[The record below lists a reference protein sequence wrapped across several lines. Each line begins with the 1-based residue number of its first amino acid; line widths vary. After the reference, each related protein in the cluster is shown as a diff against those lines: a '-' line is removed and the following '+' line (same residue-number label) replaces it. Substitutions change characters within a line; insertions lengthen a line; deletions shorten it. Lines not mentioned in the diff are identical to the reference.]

1 MQLISSN
8 IWVWITER
16 VAGLETEKYKV
27 KLDTMTSFGEMIQLE
42 LKQYVVA
49 ILTQWKAA
57 DGVV

>member
-16 VAGLETEKYKV
+16 VIGLETEKYKV

-49 ILTQWKAA
+49 NLTRSKQLTA
-57 DGVV
+57 

>member
-1 MQLISSN
+1 MSSA

-16 VAGLETEKYKV
+16 VIGLETEKYKV

-42 LKQYVVA
+42 LKQYDVA

-57 DGVV
+57 DRVV